1 VLSPGSST
9 SCRRAGPSRHPGSMI
24 RKTKLKLRREA
35 PSWVGPELP
44 PELRLDGSR
53 RKHMEVGR

>member
-1 VLSPGSST
+1 
-9 SCRRAGPSRHPGSMI
+9 MI

-53 RKHMEVGR
+53 RKHMGGGKMRGASGPLEV